1 VFGDPL
7 FILVDASRI
16 EEARDAAIGFDLA
29 GRLLFVMHIDSPF
42 AQFFSRFM
50 KLWQNIFIC
59 RHGNTNTHNE
69 NRTGRRYSAA
79 ISADGQD
86 EYSWVTEQAF
96 SDARELARAKFRGN
110 SGHMAGLYPERRR
123 SSLELCTRLGGGN
136 PNDTN
141 RLSESGWFA
150 RIGF

>member
-1 VFGDPL
+1 MKKSLTLVKYEFTACFGLGVKEWGSWLKYQCYIPTTL
-7 FILVDASRI
+7 Y
-16 EEARDAAIGFDLA
+16 
-29 GRLLFVMHIDSPF
+29 SPF

-110 SGHMAGLYPERRR
+110 SGHVAGLYPERRR